1 MSLNCERPNRGRKP
15 LVSVEINGGRRAL
28 VFLLPRTPCLSKVRS
43 DGLIKRGVSESV
55 DEIFPCA
62 ARFDSMGFGLVSF
75 ERVTVD
81 SSIQVGVS
89 GPTVWVKVEGK
100 GSFLNSGNLK
110 EFSREMLDR
119 GYREFVVDLADCAM
133 MDSTF
138 MGTMA
143 SVALRLKEIGHGH
156 LHIVHCGNRSQQLLS
171 GLGLDQIF
179 DIHSDGTGTPECEA
193 LEQASR
199 SQTLDSR
206 KKEQAETMLEAHE
219 ALCEA
224 APENIF
230 RFKDVLDFL
239 RQDLRHETSSK

>member
-1 MSLNCERPNRGRKP
+1 MASR
-15 LVSVEINGGRRAL
+15 
-28 VFLLPRTPCLSKVRS
+28 
-43 DGLIKRGVSESV
+43 
-55 DEIFPCA
+55 
-62 ARFDSMGFGLVSF
+62 LVSF
-75 ERVTVD
+75 AGVTVD
-81 SSIQVGVS
+81 SSIQVGVR

-143 SVALRLKEIGHGH
+143 SVALRLRELGHGH

-179 DIHSDGTGTPECEA
+179 DIHSDGAHAPECEA
-193 LEQASR
+193 LGQATRER
-199 SQTLDSR
+199 SAESR
-206 KKEQAETMLEAHE
+206 KEEQAETMLVAHE

-239 RQDLRHETSSK
+239 RQDLHHETSSK

>member
-1 MSLNCERPNRGRKP
+1 
-15 LVSVEINGGRRAL
+15 
-28 VFLLPRTPCLSKVRS
+28 
-43 DGLIKRGVSESV
+43 
-55 DEIFPCA
+55 
-62 ARFDSMGFGLVSF
+62 
-75 ERVTVD
+75 
-81 SSIQVGVS
+81 
-89 GPTVWVKVEGK
+89 VKVEGK

-110 EFSREMLDR
+110 EFAREMLDR

-143 SVALRLKEIGHGH
+143 SVALRLRELGQGH
-156 LHIVHCGNRSQQLLS
+156 LHIVHCGNRSHDLLS

-179 DIHSDGTGTPECEA
+179 DIRANGASPPECGA
-193 LEQASR
+193 LEQTPAVQS
-199 SQTLDSR
+199 SEDK

-224 APENIF
+224 APENIL

-239 RQDLRHETSSK
+239 RQDLHHETPLK